1 MAEPP
6 PWADGLPHAALRE
19 IVRRVPCAVDR
30 GSMAGACRSWRARL
44 ADLPP
49 PPPPLP
55 WLVLPSGGS
64 TRFYCALSGCVHH
77 YETNAPPHGARFF
90 GSHEGAWLFL
100 AFNQNTDH
108 ELVNLRA
115 DRTFLIPDK
124 YRLQQDGPLAAAH
137 DDMVILAAALS
148 SPPDQGKCV
157 GACIISRWPAN
168 VPTLRRFAFWHVEFG
183 GDADAYDL
191 MPDPDPTP
199 PHLQVEDVLCYQ
211 GAFYFL
217 TQGEHIRRCEPV
229 HDAGGDLEV
238 LSDVW
243 FFQREG
249 RNYDGLVVQARYLVV
264 SRDELLMVV
273 RLTCGANKPAA
284 AFRVFRALRPVQDV
298 EEVADE
304 DGEDN
309 QVAEADDQGEE
320 IEYPWSWGELDTLG
334 GQMLFVG
341 RGCSRSYKTAE
352 YPGFEDGIYFLD
364 DRSFYD
370 DHCVCERQYP
380 CSNNGRW
387 TQGPPPNIE
396 LYFPEQ
402 GPSDHSPPAWLLL
415 YNRPYAKALPLDM
428 VREISRHIICDT
440 ERVRT
445 LRVCCLVLSDP
456 GARAIQPQLPWLL
469 AASTDGPLLYCLNC
483 GSGGNGTTHT
493 TGAPMYVHTAYHYGA
508 YDGRWLFSTLENGDS
523 VMVNLLTGSRQRL
536 PIEITYRQSGLS
548 YPQKILA
555 ATLSAAPDSCRACIG
570 AAIVRYVHPSVKPI
584 LTSHF
589 GKVGRETATQI
600 ALFRL
605 GDEIAVDPLSA
616 INSPIFVEADDITFY
631 NGSLHCITPDGQFV
645 LDNVDHWKHFRLK
658 YELDGRQPLP
668 DDKTPGC
675 HYLVESRGE
684 LLVVVRYYSG
694 AKTARETET
703 FRVFRMIIPEFHVN
717 MGDHDFC
724 ICTHQPSLDGRM
736 LFVGRGCSR
745 SYELAQYPEFKDGI
759 YFVDDQSFYDE
770 HIMCHGGNERV
781 YPCSDTGRW
790 IQGPPPNLESF
801 LPGQG
806 SSKTSSP
813 VWILP

>member
-1 MAEPP
+1 PPVASLLPRFASGLPSCSPAAQLRRPRRSIPFGRHPSPVFVSASPRLQAPVRSSLAVVLSRYPASSSQPCRSPTGPRASPRRTPVQAPAAAALAWTPGSACAGSSRSQVRGWRPAGPSQPRKGRRAVGGSGTPIPSTDDPTAPMAEPP

-493 TGAPMYVHTAYHYGA
+493 TGAP
-508 YDGRWLFSTLENGDS
+508 
-523 VMVNLLTGSRQRL
+523 
-536 PIEITYRQSGLS
+536 
-548 YPQKILA
+548 
-555 ATLSAAPDSCRACIG
+555 
-570 AAIVRYVHPSVKPI
+570 
-584 LTSHF
+584 
-589 GKVGRETATQI
+589 
-600 ALFRL
+600 
-605 GDEIAVDPLSA
+605 
-616 INSPIFVEADDITFY
+616 
-631 NGSLHCITPDGQFV
+631 
-645 LDNVDHWKHFRLK
+645 
-658 YELDGRQPLP
+658 
-668 DDKTPGC
+668 
-675 HYLVESRGE
+675 
-684 LLVVVRYYSG
+684 
-694 AKTARETET
+694 
-703 FRVFRMIIPEFHVN
+703 
-717 MGDHDFC
+717 
-724 ICTHQPSLDGRM
+724 
-736 LFVGRGCSR
+736 
-745 SYELAQYPEFKDGI
+745 
-759 YFVDDQSFYDE
+759 
-770 HIMCHGGNERV
+770 
-781 YPCSDTGRW
+781 
-790 IQGPPPNLESF
+790 
-801 LPGQG
+801 
-806 SSKTSSP
+806 
-813 VWILP
+813 